1 LNHSFSTPQPTKLA
15 ANVLL
20 DTSGHLHGVNALA
33 ASFLAAFGRKVLYKW
48 PSDLNVLFVWLQLT
62 TVALS
67 LFVSH

>member
-33 ASFLAAFGRKVLYKW
+33 ASFLAAFGRKVIMFG
-48 PSDLNVLFVWLQLT
+48 SF
-62 TVALS
+62 LS
-67 LFVSH
+67 NQSESSNQQPVV